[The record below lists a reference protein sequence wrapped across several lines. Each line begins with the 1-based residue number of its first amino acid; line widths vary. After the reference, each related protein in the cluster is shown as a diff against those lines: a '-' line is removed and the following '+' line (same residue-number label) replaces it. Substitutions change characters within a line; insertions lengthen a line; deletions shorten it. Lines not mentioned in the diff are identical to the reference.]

1 MKEGP
6 SVILEE
12 DEENNDENSET
23 EIEMKRIT
31 YIKKSEQEEI
41 AKKSANENDSPE
53 TSKPALTTTT
63 V

>member
-1 MKEGP
+1 MKEGT

-31 YIKKSEQEEI
+31 HIKKSEQEEI

-53 TSKPALTTTT
+53 ISKPALTTTT